1 MSAVSKN
8 DAVQRLAT
16 EIETFGWDDLVETH
30 NELLP
35 FAPVSVDSKLKDV
48 AKLKATILGRVSD
61 GLEAE
66 EIIDLWNVVFPVHRN
81 VWFDEEHDCVHY
93 NEEPQHVESSD

>member
-1 MSAVSKN
+1 MSEVSRD
-8 DAVQRLAT
+8 DAVQRLAS
-16 EIETFGWDDLVETH
+16 EIEKFAWDDLVETH

-35 FAPVSVDSKLKDV
+35 FAPVSIDSDPQDTNKLKG
-48 AKLKATILGRVSD
+48 TILSRVAD

-66 EIIDLWNVVFPVHRN
+66 EIIDLWNVVFPADRN
-81 VWFDEEHDCVHY
+81 VWYDDENECVHY